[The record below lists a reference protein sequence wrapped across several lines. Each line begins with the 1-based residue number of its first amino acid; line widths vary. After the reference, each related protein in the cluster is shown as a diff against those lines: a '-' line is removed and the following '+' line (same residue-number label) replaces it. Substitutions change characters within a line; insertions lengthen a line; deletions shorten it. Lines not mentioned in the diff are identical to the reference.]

1 MAVQLT
7 SQFPPESD
15 PFAADS
21 AQAAQAATLVA
32 VVERLTVVEQSV
44 AALTIELNRI
54 IDEAT
59 YLRLKIDLA
68 EGDHR

>member
-21 AQAAQAATLVA
+21 AQADNVATLVA
-32 VVERLTVVEQSV
+32 VAERMMVIERSVE
-44 AALTIELNRI
+44 ALTIELNRI
-54 IDEAT
+54 IDEVT
-59 YLRLKIDLA
+59 YLRLKI
-68 EGDHR
+68 EFTEVDHR